1 MESEQMLP
9 IYKKPLVKK
18 DKSKWRRNACS
29 VASLTLIFAAVIGA
43 VFFYV
48 GNKENEAKQLI
59 NGNLDISVSLDDEN
73 VFSFNDL
80 LKGELSDHK
89 DQVIFNSLKA
99 VSTTKFMQ
107 R

>member
-1 MESEQMLP
+1 MLP

-48 GNKENEAKQLI
+48 GNKENEDKQLI
-59 NGNLDISVSLDDEN
+59 NDDLDISVSIDDDN
-73 VFSFNDL
+73 FFSFNDL
-80 LKGELSDHK
+80 LEGKG
-89 DQVIFNSLKA
+89 
-99 VSTTKFMQ
+99 
-107 R
+107 